1 MLLSIFMIPLTL
13 ERLSQ
18 EKEREEGMMMIL
30 IWREK
35 RGQSSFILALYIP
48 YLYCLSPFICR
59 SDASLLF
66 PFSSVSSSFSRQ
78 SCFVQNFSFGLPLSF
93 QFPPG
98 LFSSPESFL
107 LLLVLRFIPFFMQ
120 FTTYC
125 VVHFHDV
132 A

>member
-1 MLLSIFMIPLTL
+1 MIPLTL

-18 EKEREEGMMMIL
+18 EKKREEEGMMMIL

-35 RGQSSFILALYIP
+35 RDSRVSYLLYIP
-48 YLYCLSPFICR
+48 CLYCLSPFICR

-125 VVHFHDV
+125 VVHFDDV